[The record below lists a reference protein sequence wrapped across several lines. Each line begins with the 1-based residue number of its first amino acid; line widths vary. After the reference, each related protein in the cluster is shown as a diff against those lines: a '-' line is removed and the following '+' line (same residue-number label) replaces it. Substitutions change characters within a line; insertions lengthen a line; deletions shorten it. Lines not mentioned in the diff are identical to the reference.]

1 MASGSQDKSLET
13 ARLLLEETSPA
24 GAEADLPSGFY
35 DAFVLR
41 GIRVAQALQPGT
53 LLCHFTVPSRL
64 LNSGGFLHGGATASL
79 VDLVASA
86 AFTTAGLRTR
96 GSPLEMNISY
106 LDAAFAD
113 VSFLC
118 CPLFTITTAGSL
130 QKKKGDDHNTGREP
144 LILGLVYQDHSS
156 SNSLS
161 DISYAH
167 FPFSSAQEEIDI
179 EAKVLRAGKAVGV
192 AVVELKKKS
201 GKIIAQARYSKYLG
215 AASSKL

>member
-1 MASGSQDKSLET
+1 MAAAGDGSSLET
-13 ARLLLEETSPA
+13 ARRLLEEVAPPTSPDLT
-24 GAEADLPSGFY
+24 GAAEGFY

-41 GIRVAQALQPGT
+41 GIRVQAAQSGT

-86 AFTTAGLRTR
+86 VFRTAGLRTR
-96 GSPLEMNISY
+96 GDPLEMNISY

-113 VSFLC
+113 
-118 CPLFTITTAGSL
+118 
-130 QKKKGDDHNTGREP
+130 
-144 LILGLVYQDHSS
+144 
-156 SNSLS
+156 
-161 DISYAH
+161 
-167 FPFSSAQEEIDI
+167 EEIDI

-215 AASSKL
+215 ASSKL

>member
-1 MASGSQDKSLET
+1 MASDSYDSGGKNKSLET
-13 ARLLLEETSPA
+13 ARRLLEVTSTTEQE
-24 GAEADLPSGFY
+24 AEAEAEAEQLPSLPSGFY

-41 GIRVAQALQPGT
+41 GIRVVQALQPGT
-53 LLCHFTVPSRL
+53 FLCHFTVPSRL

-86 AFTTAGLRTR
+86 AFATAGLRTR

-113 VSFLC
+113 
-118 CPLFTITTAGSL
+118 
-130 QKKKGDDHNTGREP
+130 
-144 LILGLVYQDHSS
+144 
-156 SNSLS
+156 
-161 DISYAH
+161 
-167 FPFSSAQEEIDI
+167 EEIDI

-215 AASSKL
+215 VASSKL

>member
-1 MASGSQDKSLET
+1 MASGSHGKSLET
-13 ARLLLEETSPA
+13 ARRLLEETSPA
-24 GAEADLPSGFY
+24 EAEQLPSLPSGFY
-35 DAFVLR
+35 DAFVLK
-41 GIRVAQALQPGT
+41 GIRVVQALQPGT
-53 LLCHFTVPSRL
+53 LLCHFT
-64 LNSGGFLHGGATASL
+64 NSGGFLHGGATASL

-113 VSFLC
+113 
-118 CPLFTITTAGSL
+118 
-130 QKKKGDDHNTGREP
+130 
-144 LILGLVYQDHSS
+144 
-156 SNSLS
+156 
-161 DISYAH
+161 
-167 FPFSSAQEEIDI
+167 EEIDI